1 MKKLIAYKVLLGLSI
16 LLVVSSCKKY
26 DDPPPYF
33 EEEPENPVQ
42 KSRRVLFIGIDGA
55 VGSLVKAIAPANI
68 EGLKAKAKYSYDAV
82 SDEVTTDG
90 TSWKTLMSGV
100 AYSKHQVKDSTFLYT
115 QSSASNPHTTYAN
128 YPSIFQFIISS
139 VKPDLRTSF
148 ISPWGKMVTTL
159 VPEVQEPV
167 TVANDAVAK
176 DSAIAKIKAT
186 RSEFIVVNFN
196 SVSAAG
202 VLHGFSAQSQGYVN
216 ALKTVDGYI
225 GEMMTALKA
234 RPEYN
239 KNEEWLVI
247 VTGTHGGTGNSY
259 GGGTVAESNIFQI
272 YYNEKF
278 KPLEFTREGAFTGL
292 KFSGRDAGAIKA
304 VSADASKYNPGTGEY
319 TVQLKIKGPN
329 GGNYPHFITKRTGTA
344 FGDPGWSIFTNS
356 SGIWCL
362 SLKSAPSSEKRMQQS
377 AGAVLDN
384 KWHTISFSIF
394 DSAGAKYVKRFTDD
408 KRIVEAATGTQ
419 ASLMGTN
426 YGDISSP
433 GPLFLGW
440 GGDKTY
446 NAVTFEI
453 ADFAIYN
460 KGFTDQ
466 EILQG
471 LCLTDITKHPR
482 YANLIS
488 YWPGKD
494 AFGGRFNNYAPG
506 NTDPLVLEGPY
517 KWGAITEMPCNVV
530 PINTPTKQSMFLKN
544 VDVATTVFYWLK
556 IAVNDNWKLDGTRWL
571 EAFEQEFVEL

>member
-1 MKKLIAYKVLLGLSI
+1 MKKLIAYKLLLGLSI

-55 VGSLVKAIAPANI
+55 VGSLVKTIAPTNI
-68 EGLKAKAKYSYDAV
+68 EALKAKGKYSYDAV

-90 TSWKTLMSGV
+90 ASWKTLMSGV
-100 AYSKHQVKDSTFLYT
+100 AYSKHQIKDSSFVYS
-115 QSSASNPHTTYAN
+115 QSSGSNQHTTYAN

-139 VKPDLRTSF
+139 VRPDLRTSF

-167 TVANDAVAK
+167 TVANDVAAK
-176 DSAIAKIKAT
+176 DSAIAKIKAA

-202 VLHGFSAQSQGYVN
+202 VQHGFSAQSQGYVN
-216 ALKTVDGYI
+216 ALKAVDGYI
-225 GEMMTALKA
+225 GEMMNALKA

-247 VTGTHGGTGNSY
+247 ITGTHGGIGNSY
-259 GGGTVAESNIFQI
+259 GGSTVAESNIFQL
-272 YYNEKF
+272 YYTEKF
-278 KPLEFTREGAFTGL
+278 KPMEFTREGAFTGL
-292 KFSGRDAGAIKA
+292 KFSGRDAAAIVAK
-304 VSADASKYNPGTGEY
+304 SADASKYNPGTGEY
-319 TVQLKIKGPN
+319 TVQFKIKGPN
-329 GGNYPHFITKRTGTA
+329 GGAYPHFISKTA
-344 FGDPGWSIFTNS
+344 AFTQPGWTIFTNS

-362 SLKSAPSSEKRMQQS
+362 SLRSLTSSEKRIQTG

-384 KWHTISFSIF
+384 KWHTISFSIY
-394 DSAGAKYVKRFTDD
+394 DSTGGKYVKRFTDD
-408 KRIVEAATGTQ
+408 KRIPDPTTGSGGY
-419 ASLMGTN
+419 AMGTS
-426 YGDISSP
+426 YGDITSAA
-433 GPLFLGW
+433 PLLLGW
-440 GGDKTY
+440 GADKGY
-446 NAVTFEI
+446 NGVTFEI

-488 YWPGKD
+488 FWPGKD

-530 PINTPTKQSMFLKN
+530 PISTATKQSMFLKN
-544 VDVATTVFYWLK
+544 VDVATTIFYWLK
-556 IAVNDNWKLDGTRWL
+556 IAVNDNWKLDGTRWI
-571 EAFEQEFVEL
+571 ESYEEEFVEL